1 MVLFMFLNILLMAT
15 RPQKMDEGREI
26 NGWGLIVDMRIRG
39 RVKSS
44 TVKRKTGEEMI
55 NLRDFKDR
63 INRIWCWTG

>member
-26 NGWGLIVDMRIRG
+26 NGWGLLVDMRIRG